1 MPLMM
6 SAIKPH
12 GWFEPRTSHR
22 LPAYRETATPPE
34 VGTPLA
40 TIGEGIRQSAHDV
53 HGVQVGHLALQ
64 LGAGPGRQLLQ
75 YLLENVA
82 GMPHIVEG
90 TAAARAVGVLGIQG
104 PPPRRLQERLITPQ
118 REGGSAGE
126 DVIVARETL
135 HSMYCQAGRSGES
148 VDPTR
153 RRVLPDARTMVLGAQ
168 GARPSTRHRPFGM
181 RSCPSSCRPHAYAA
195 RDLRD
200 SPQTWTDAR
209 LCRVRGRHRGGGGLP
224 LPGIV
229 VGRQVAVAAAA
240 ARPAWRPEK
249 RQPPRKVP
257 SRER

>member
-1 MPLMM
+1 MAGSSREPHIVSPPTVRRRRHQR
-6 SAIKPH
+6 SARHWRRSAK
-12 GWFEPRTSHR
+12 GSGRVRTT
-22 LPAYRETATPPE
+22 YTASRW
-34 VGTPLA
+34 A
-40 TIGEGIRQSAHDV
+40 TWRFSS
-53 HGVQVGHLALQ
+53 
-64 LGAGPGRQLLQ
+64 GPGRQLLQ

-90 TAAARAVGVLGIQG
+90 TAAARAVRVLGIQG
-104 PPPRRLQERLITPQ
+104 PSPGRPQERPITPQ
-118 REGGSAGE
+118 RAGRGPRE
-126 DVIVARETL
+126 DVVAAREAL
-135 HSMYCQAGRSGES
+135 HSMDRQTGNGGEP

-153 RRVLPDARTMVLGAQ
+153 RRVLPDARTIMLGAQ

-181 RSCPSSCRPHAYAA
+181 RSCPSSCRTHACAA
-195 RDLRD
+195 RNLRD

-209 LCRVRGRHRGGGGLP
+209 LCRVRGRRRGEGSRP
-224 LPGIV
+224 LPDVI

>member
-1 MPLMM
+1 MM
-6 SAIKPH
+6 NAIKPH

-34 VGTPLA
+34 IGTPLA

-82 GMPHIVEG
+82 GMPHIVEA
-90 TAAARAVGVLGIQG
+90 TAAARAVRVLGIQG
-104 PPPRRLQERLITPQ
+104 PSPGRPQERPITPQ
-118 REGGSAGE
+118 RAGRGPRE
-126 DVIVARETL
+126 DVVAAREAL
-135 HSMYCQAGRSGES
+135 HSMDRQTGNGGEP

-153 RRVLPDARTMVLGAQ
+153 RRVLPDARTIMLGAQ

-181 RSCPSSCRPHAYAA
+181 RSCPSSCRTHACAA
-195 RDLRD
+195 RNLRD

-209 LCRVRGRHRGGGGLP
+209 LCRVRGRRRGGGGRP
-224 LPGIV
+224 LPGVI